1 MEWLFL
7 SPHLDDAV
15 LSCGGMIYDRVQ
27 AGDRATILTV
37 CAGDPADTPLSP
49 FALSLHARWGNQA
62 DIVKVRRRE
71 DLAACQVVGAAAVQ
85 LDFPDC
91 IYRRNPLTGGAL
103 VSTNDDLFQPLPE
116 FEFTLSERIAE
127 KVSAYIPAAGRVV
140 CPLTLGGHID
150 HQLTRRAA
158 ERLGLS
164 LLYYADYP
172 YLVLNRL
179 DLKEHILPGWQERRF
194 PVSPAGR
201 TAWIKAVA
209 QHESQ
214 ISTFWGGID
223 EMSQAVTAYWSS
235 GGGSA
240 LWGPE

>member
-15 LSCGGMIYDRVQ
+15 LSCGGMIYDRVHN
-27 AGDRATILTV
+27 GDQATILTV
-37 CAGDPADTPLSP
+37 CAGDPPETQLSS

-62 DIVKVRRRE
+62 DIVKVRRQE
-71 DLAACQVVGAAAVQ
+71 DLAACQVVGAAAVH
-85 LDFPDC
+85 LYFADC
-91 IYRRNPLTGGAL
+91 IYRRNPLTGDVL

-116 FEFTLSERIAE
+116 SEFYLSEQVAE
-127 KVSAYIPAAGRVV
+127 KISTYIPKAGIVV
-140 CPLTLGGHID
+140 CPLSLGGHID
-150 HQLTRRAA
+150 HQLTRLAA
-158 ERLGLS
+158 EHLGLS

-172 YLVLNRL
+172 YLVQNQLQL
-179 DLKEHILPGWQERRF
+179 QEHILPGWVERRF
-194 PVSPAGR
+194 PVSPEGR

-209 QHESQ
+209 QHKSQ

-223 EMSQAVTAYWSS
+223 EMSQAITAYWSG